1 MAFVSNNKYK
11 EIYEASK
18 NGNEKAL
25 RILQALRNK
34 ESQGDLDRL
43 VDDYYNIPTISQE
56 EPEVIENAD
65 FQPQNDVVEES
76 QEIVSDN
83 LPEFDLT
90 KILDDELTDLIDEND
105 IEELNFVDFL
115 KNKSRDS
122 LRARKNGDY
131 FKAYDPVGKANYM
144 ADKINTYKGKFDN
157 RLGNIERGYNDI
169 NKSMSNYSQNV
180 NDMLDDNVE
189 LDMVKVSSAYD
200 DFTNDDVT
208 MNSFGRHWDDNDNHI
223 VAEKLREL
231 VSVYGK
237 QNVLAALNTINSDNE
252 NHKNFL
258 NNQIDSEIVRYSKS
272 LESLLK

>member
-65 FQPQNDVVEES
+65 FEPQNDVAEES

-131 FKAYDPVGKANYM
+131 FKAYDPVGKADYM
-144 ADKINTYKGKFDN
+144 ANKINTYKGKFDN

-180 NDMLDDNVE
+180 NDMLDDSVE

>member
-65 FQPQNDVVEES
+65 FEPQNDVAEES

-144 ADKINTYKGKFDN
+144 ANKINTYKGKFDN

-180 NDMLDDNVE
+180 NDMLDDSVE